1 MNYTLHVYS
10 QTSRVVLVTKMSK
23 RPAAG
28 DTKADGSE
36 QKKVCKVQSTLFK
49 FFTPQ
54 ENPSSSKAL
63 RESLDFSP
71 HQYGIHVYS
80 QDEIKSAI
88 GLKQEFRKF
97 WNEKAV
103 ELCKE
108 KTVRDQLN
116 NKNAIEGAIYSSWR
130 LQCTHLLQLQAEEVI
145 KEAEIYITDSVL
157 RALFLS
163 SINKNMERMLEA
175 HASTNHVYEVMM
187 VGVSHSSE
195 KEKLE
200 VDLHEQIS
208 RLKVAQNALK
218 KKIYDKKQMLSI
230 EQDVARQEAEL
241 LITDSPTRLSE
252 NEMEMIIH
260 TFQNEYDEDVESD

>member
-1 MNYTLHVYS
+1 
-10 QTSRVVLVTKMSK
+10 MSK

-63 RESLDFSP
+63 RETLDFSP

-108 KTVRDQLN
+108 KTVRDQLH

-145 KEAEIYITDSVL
+145 KEAEIYITDSVS

-187 VGVSHSSE
+187 VGVSDSSE
-195 KEKLE
+195 KEKIE

-208 RLKVAQNALK
+208 HLKVAQNALK
-218 KKIYDKKQMLSI
+218 KAIYDKKQMLSI
-230 EQDVARQEAEL
+230 EQDAARQEAEL